1 MNTTTWTV
9 AERRGNVASRL
20 NDFGELCKL
29 RISVL
34 VLITVAL
41 SCVTASWGHPDLIAV
56 VHTLIGTA
64 LVAFSASAWNQ
75 WLERDVDAKMER
87 TATRPLPA
95 SRLST
100 WEVLCFGTLLMFA
113 GLAYLRFLVGPLT
126 AGFGLATWLLYVV
139 CYTPLKRITSWNTL
153 VGAIAGAMPV
163 LIGWSAVGSLRND
176 GVLAAAFFLIVFLWQ
191 FPHFM
196 AIAWIYR
203 AQYANAK
210 LQMATVT
217 DPSGLRAGLQAV
229 LGALALLL
237 VSIVPVI
244 VAPRA
249 VLLMI
254 AVFTLGTMQLF
265 YAISF
270 LHRRNTTT
278 ARRLLRASIIYL
290 PITLLLL
297 AMFPAI

>member
-1 MNTTTWTV
+1 MNSTTWTV
-9 AERRGNVASRL
+9 AGRRGNVASRL

-41 SCVTASWGHPDLIAV
+41 SAMTASWGHPDLVTV

-95 SRLST
+95 SRLNT
-100 WEVLCFGTLLMFA
+100 WEVLSFGTLLMFV

-126 AGFGLATWLLYVV
+126 AGFGLATWVLYVV
-139 CYTPLKRITSWNTL
+139 FYTPLKRITSWNTL

-163 LIGWSAVGSLRND
+163 LIGWSAVGNLRND
-176 GVLAAAFFLIVFLWQ
+176 AVLAAAFFLIVFLWQ

-203 AQYANAK
+203 QQYAKAK

-249 VLLMI
+249 AALMI
-254 AVFTLGTMQLF
+254 AVFTLGTIHLI
-265 YAISF
+265 YAIAF
-270 LHRRNTTT
+270 LRHRNTAT
-278 ARRLLRASIIYL
+278 ARRLLRASIVYL

-297 AMFPAI
+297 ALFPAI

>member
-1 MNTTTWTV
+1 MNMTIWTV
-9 AERRGNVASRL
+9 ADRRGSVISRMS
-20 NDFGELCKL
+20 DFGELCKL

-41 SCVTASWGHPDLIAV
+41 SAVAASWGHPDLITV

-64 LVAFSASAWNQ
+64 LIAFSASAWNQ

-95 SRLST
+95 TRLNS
-100 WEVLCFGTLLMFA
+100 WEVLSFGTLLMLV
-113 GLAYLRFLVGPLT
+113 GLVYLRFLVNPLT
-126 AGFGLATWLLYVV
+126 AGFGLATWVVYVV
-139 CYTPLKRITSWNTL
+139 FYTPLKRITSWNTL

-163 LIGWSAVGSLRND
+163 LIGWSAVGNLRND
-176 GVLAAAFFLIVFLWQ
+176 GLLAAAFFLIVFLWQ

-203 AQYANAK
+203 EQYAHAK
-210 LQMATVT
+210 LQMTTVT

-249 VLLMI
+249 AALMI
-254 AVFTLGTMQLF
+254 AVFTLGTMQLIC
-265 YAISF
+265 AISF
-270 LHRRNTTT
+270 LRHRNETA
-278 ARRLLRASIIYL
+278 ARRLLRATIVYL

-297 AMFPAI
+297 AMFPVI